1 MKEFFQQLLEKAKDI
16 KSVDDI
22 FALAQENGIDIDEEK
37 AKEYF
42 EQIKGKINFNFLKR
56 D

>member
-1 MKEFFQQLLEKAKDI
+1 MNEFFQELLAKAKNI

-22 FALAQENGIDIDEEK
+22 FALAQENGIDITEEK

-42 EQIKGKINFNFLKR
+42 EQIKGKINLNFLKR